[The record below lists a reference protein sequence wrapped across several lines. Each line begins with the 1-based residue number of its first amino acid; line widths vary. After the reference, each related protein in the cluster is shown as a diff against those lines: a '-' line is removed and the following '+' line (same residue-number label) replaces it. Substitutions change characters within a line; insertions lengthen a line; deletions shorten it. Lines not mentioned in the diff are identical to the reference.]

1 MRAAWV
7 LLCATYAV
15 ATTDTAPQCRDQ
27 PSVVDDAVFRARVVI
42 SDEVMGAR
50 AAVAGDLNDDGR
62 PDIVTAS
69 STDNTIAVFFNEG
82 NRTFSRK
89 RALTY
94 EAKGARM
101 VALGDVDGDG
111 ALDVVFG
118 AYYDNTVGWFRNDGK
133 GDFEAESKARRKAGL
148 PEWRVVS
155 ASADEVQGV
164 VAADLDGDG
173 DLDVASAS
181 SGDHSIAWFENMG
194 GGRFCEVKRVVDDDA
209 IGARTVAA
217 GDLDGDGKVDLASA
231 SKDDDTIAVYLQ
243 GEAFSKRVVN
253 ASAAGA
259 YSLVV
264 VDVDRDGDAD
274 LVTASNGDDT
284 VAWYENDGTGTAWTF
299 HEIYAGADFVLSVA
313 AADFDLDGDVDV
325 ASASFFDGGVRWYE
339 NLGGAQTWAP
349 HDLRVVAG
357 TQGHYVWAGDVDGD
371 GDDDLVASTH
381 AENTAAVYY
390 ASTCDG
396 PPSDK
401 CCAAGWRWDGARC
414 VSCDAGDYGSERG
427 VCEPCPDACAIPG
440 FTQTPAACLGITGCA
455 PSFEA
460 CLAECTCGADAYLD
474 DATDTCAP
482 CPDGQRK
489 AEPAPRDEATYE
501 SEGRDWAG
509 FSEEGCVVGS
519 DPKGKRS
526 DLNGDR
532 ERILLITLCVILTF
546 TAAVCLVYGLQR
558 AWLWFASMR
567 EGARLHELD
576 LGRRLLKALATPSE
590 CRYTVCFLSYDDFR
604 ACGKLKSHEKL
615 RRKLVHLD
623 DRDDIVAF
631 CERVPTCFVSHQ
643 WLGLTHPDP
652 TGVHFEAILEA
663 CDALCERYD
672 VDPRRLYLWVDYVS
686 VPQKNKVLQQLSIG
700 SITVYAS
707 VCRYFLVVAPATT
720 NADTGVK
727 CDSST
732 YQRRGWC
739 RLEQFARI
747 ASGGLR
753 EMCLWED
760 GRLAPIKD
768 NARWYQDS
776 CEVFQADFTF
786 ESDKGRIV
794 ETFLG
799 LYGIL
804 LVNKNEGDNAM
815 ILGLIE
821 ARRELVFPANY
832 FHDLPRRLEREIA
845 IIQSDGDV
853 EEQPTA
859 QSTRSVSFH
868 SSTEEINSE
877 TSLMRSRVNSLRTF
891 SMRSVHMSEEALKSL
906 HSMTSALSATKSL
919 RARVEMV
926 EPALGDGEA
935 TPVYGH
941 GMRRPA

>member
-1 MRAAWV
+1 MLLGVAGLVLQSAEGYYRHNKPADAPYSPAGKSEVMVEGENATDSPGNFSTAEELVGGPARHARRFFSRRCHVQDAESSEDIVRRGDAARSGDSAKRVFAVAPRAGPGTRRSIAQLRAASRGQPPSFINWR
-7 LLCATYAV
+7 
-15 ATTDTAPQCRDQ
+15 PQ
-27 PSVVDDAVFRARVVI
+27 
-42 SDEVMGAR
+42 
-50 AAVAGDLNDDGR
+50 
-62 PDIVTAS
+62 
-69 STDNTIAVFFNEG
+69 
-82 NRTFSRK
+82 
-89 RALTY
+89 
-94 EAKGARM
+94 
-101 VALGDVDGDG
+101 
-111 ALDVVFG
+111 
-118 AYYDNTVGWFRNDGK
+118 
-133 GDFEAESKARRKAGL
+133 
-148 PEWRVVS
+148 
-155 ASADEVQGV
+155 
-164 VAADLDGDG
+164 
-173 DLDVASAS
+173 
-181 SGDHSIAWFENMG
+181 
-194 GGRFCEVKRVVDDDA
+194 
-209 IGARTVAA
+209 
-217 GDLDGDGKVDLASA
+217 
-231 SKDDDTIAVYLQ
+231 
-243 GEAFSKRVVN
+243 
-253 ASAAGA
+253 
-259 YSLVV
+259 
-264 VDVDRDGDAD
+264 
-274 LVTASNGDDT
+274 
-284 VAWYENDGTGTAWTF
+284 
-299 HEIYAGADFVLSVA
+299 
-313 AADFDLDGDVDV
+313 VDV